1 MRSLL
6 GFASLGAGLALGAYV
21 YMPSALP
28 RLDWARPAA
37 PAPEADIIVPKPVAA
52 VRPAGD
58 AARTFAPNSPLFSP
72 APSGTVAAAPAA
84 TDRVVRPASE
94 PVLTA
99 TPSGIKVVE
108 EARGM
113 KPADEDS
120 RRELVRNIQK
130 ELKRAGC
137 YGGEVHGAW
146 TAASQRAMSTFTE
159 RINATLPVKE
169 PDGILL
175 TLVRGAKPGVC
186 GAACPAGQA
195 LDAEDRCVPKGVLAA
210 QEQKTKVAAK
220 SGAEKSGS
228 DKAGAGVKAPEPQ
241 KVGQGWTTTTTALR
255 KAEPAAPVVA
265 AAPVLAPAPV
275 VANRPVE
282 LPGIMT
288 VGGPKPEGDPARN
301 AAGGSVAAAPSD
313 QAAVPPVPGLLAPAP
328 KKVKREASV
337 TPPRPAVSPR
347 TGHTRSVQDIFTHPL
362 NR

>member
-28 RLDWARPAA
+28 RLDWARPVA
-37 PAPEADIIVPKPVAA
+37 PAPVADIVVPKPVAA

-72 APSGTVAAAPAA
+72 ANSGTVAAAPIA
-84 TDRVVRPASE
+84 TDRVVRPADE
-94 PVLTA
+94 PILTA

-108 EARGM
+108 EQRGM
-113 KPADEDS
+113 RPANEDS
-120 RRELVRNIQK
+120 RRELVRNIQN
-130 ELKRAGC
+130 ELKRVGC
-137 YGGEVHGAW
+137 YRGEVHGAW

-210 QEQKTKVAAK
+210 QERKTKVADK
-220 SGAEKSGS
+220 SGQEKAGA
-228 DKAGAGVKAPEPQ
+228 DKAGAGGRVPEPQ
-241 KVGQGWTTTTTALR
+241 HVGQGWTTTTTALR
-255 KAEPAAPVVA
+255 KAEPAVPVVA
-265 AAPVLAPAPV
+265 AAPVVAPAPI

-288 VGGPKPEGDPARN
+288 VGGPKAEGDPARN
-301 AAGGSVAAAPSD
+301 AAGDTLTGASSGAVALPP
-313 QAAVPPVPGLLAPAP
+313 AVVQAPAP
-328 KKVKREASV
+328 KKVKREASIAPRPPV
-337 TPPRPAVSPR
+337 APPRAVN
-347 TGHTRSVQDIFTHPL
+347 HTRTVQDIFTHPL
-362 NR
+362 SR